1 MPKPSNDNLSEAM
14 DTLALKFVKEMRSAV
29 SEQISLSIQKEI
41 LLQIEKIE
49 KVEKIEKIEKAN
61 IKSRKTSSVS
71 QKTSSSQAN
80 ATSSLSNDTRENDKD
95 IEISSSQSN
104 EHPGTDNGGSKDVRD
119 VDTDESNKK
128 EKKKKKKRKR
138 HADDG
143 EETMNRFS
151 CKQQ

>member
-1 MPKPSNDNLSEAM
+1 MPKPSNDNLSETM

-41 LLQIEKIE
+41 LLQI
-49 KVEKIEKIEKAN
+49 EKIEKIEKAN

-104 EHPGTDNGGSKDVRD
+104 EHPGTDNGGSKDVHD

>member
-14 DTLALKFVKEMRSAV
+14 DTLAMKFVKEMRSAV
-29 SEQISLSIQKEI
+29 SEQVSLSIQKEI
-41 LLQIEKIE
+41 LLQ
-49 KVEKIEKIEKAN
+49 IEKIEKAN

-71 QKTSSSQAN
+71 QKASSSQAN
-80 ATSSLSNDTRENDKD
+80 ATSSLSNDTRKNDKD

-104 EHPGTDNGGSKDVRD
+104 EHPGTDNGGAKDVRD